1 MVFLL
6 QIPRLGSLQNP
17 QNLQL
22 QKREKDMCRYC
33 CPNYFSILASD
44 ILIEIA
50 QYIDYSIA

>member
-33 CPNYFSILASD
+33 CPNYFSILAPD

-50 QYIDYSIA
+50 